1 MSNTAPNPDKKT
13 QSSLISNV
21 DHYYRQTTTT
31 TTTTAQLFFCPELMY
46 RPFFRDGLIRLA

>member
-13 QSSLISNV
+13 QSPLISNV

-31 TTTTAQLFFCPELMY
+31 TTTIAKLMY